1 LTEKHLTLLVV
12 PHDERNVRRIRLSYR
27 GLRIAALV
35 SLFIV
40 AIGVVAIVSYGS
52 VASRATRATLLEREN
67 GRLREENRKVDLLA
81 ENLERTERAYRQI
94 REMAGLPPPESMSG
108 TVSGMARGVATGE
121 GEGATTEPL
130 GPVTLAASAEEQTRE
145 RPVAPRGSSTD
156 SGHPSL
162 WPLTVKGFITA
173 GYTGEDGHPG
183 VDIAVP
189 RNTPVVATA
198 PGVVK
203 SVGFD
208 SLYGRFVVL
217 EHPGDLETMYAH
229 NEVLLVKAGARVER
243 GETIAYSGSS
253 GRSSA
258 PHLHYEVRRDGAWLD
273 PRPYLP

>member
-1 LTEKHLTLLVV
+1 MTEKHLTLLVV
-12 PHDERNVRRIRLSYR
+12 PHDERNVRRVRLSYR
-27 GLRIAALV
+27 GLRIAAAVSILV
-35 SLFIV
+35 M

-94 REMAGLPPPESMSG
+94 REMAGLPPPESMPEAQSG
-108 TVSGMARGVATGE
+108 AARGVANGE
-121 GEGATTEPL
+121 GVTAGPPGPL
-130 GPVTLAASAEEQTRE
+130 TLTASSEDPARETPVSRASSSDTE
-145 RPVAPRGSSTD
+145 RPSV
-156 SGHPSL
+156 
-162 WPLTVKGFITA
+162 WPLAVEGFVTA

-198 PGVVK
+198 SGLVK

-229 NEVLLVKAGARVER
+229 NEVLLVELGIRVER
-243 GETIAYSGSS
+243 GETIAYSGNS

-258 PHLHYEVRRDGAWLD
+258 PHLHYEVRRGGAALD

>member
-1 LTEKHLTLLVV
+1 VTEKHLTLLVV
-12 PHDERNVRRIRLSYR
+12 PHDERNVRRVRLSYR
-27 GLRIAALV
+27 GLKIAALL
-35 SLFIV
+35 SMF
-40 AIGVVAIVSYGS
+40 VVVVGLAAIVSYGS
-52 VASRATRATLLEREN
+52 VVSRATRAALLEREN

-94 REMAGLPPPESMSG
+94 REMAGLPPPESTPDG
-108 TVSGMARGVATGE
+108 TRDAGRGVRTRE

-130 GPVTLAASAEEQTRE
+130 GPLALAASSEN
-145 RPVAPRGSSTD
+145 PVSEKPTPGSGSTD
-156 SGHPSL
+156 TGRPSG
-162 WPLTVKGFITA
+162 WPLTVEGFVTA
-173 GYTGEDGHPG
+173 GYTGAEGHPG

-198 PGVVK
+198 AGLVK

-217 EHPGDLETMYAH
+217 EHAGDLETMYAH
-229 NEVLLVKAGARVER
+229 NEVLLVEAGTRVER

-258 PHLHYEVRRDGAWLD
+258 PHLHYEVRRGGAPLD
-273 PRPYLP
+273 PRAYLP